1 MAKTNVPVGVFP
13 VLTMVLLGDPEE
25 MVLPPP
31 LATGGFFATGLPFVG
46 AFLTGAFFADAFF
59 FVAMELLASYC
70 RLLIRDGFG
79 EDIAKSNVPHA
90 VAKSMR

>member
-1 MAKTNVPVGVFP
+1 
-13 VLTMVLLGDPEE
+13 
-25 MVLPPP
+25 LPF
-31 LATGGFFATGLPFVG
+31 TGGFFAGAFFVG